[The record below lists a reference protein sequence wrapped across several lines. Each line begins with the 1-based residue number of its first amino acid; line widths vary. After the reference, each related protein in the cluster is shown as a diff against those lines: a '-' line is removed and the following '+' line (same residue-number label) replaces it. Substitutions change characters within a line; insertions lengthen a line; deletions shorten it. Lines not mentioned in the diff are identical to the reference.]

1 MRGPGLHQHPDHHV
15 LDHGNHD
22 HRERPAR
29 SQLAQRGVG
38 ALLTRSL
45 ACLQVG
51 YGEHYPG
58 YWPGQIACAFCM
70 MSGIF
75 VLALPMNVIGVA
87 FEETIREENRFKA
100 ERERRLKLMLLKRK
114 TQTGESY
121 DASEQALA
129 DRVRTH
135 LLCNCF
141 PPADTRAFA
150 CRSCNWILTG

>member
-1 MRGPGLHQHPDHHV
+1 
-15 LDHGNHD
+15 
-22 HRERPAR
+22 
-29 SQLAQRGVG
+29 
-38 ALLTRSL
+38 
-45 ACLQVG
+45 
-51 YGEHYPG
+51 
-58 YWPGQIACAFCM
+58 M

-100 ERERRLKLMLLKRK
+100 ERERRLKLMLLQRK

-121 DASEQALA
+121 DAGEQALA

>member
-1 MRGPGLHQHPDHHV
+1 
-15 LDHGNHD
+15 
-22 HRERPAR
+22 
-29 SQLAQRGVG
+29 
-38 ALLTRSL
+38 
-45 ACLQVG
+45 
-51 YGEHYPG
+51 
-58 YWPGQIACAFCM
+58 M

-135 LLCNCF
+135 LLSKLLS
-141 PPADTRAFA
+141 AR
-150 CRSCNWILTG
+150 